1 MNEPERLH
9 DTNRKPDDDACTIP
23 DPYYPGLRRIREA
36 VREYEKAIL
45 LEIKEKENW
54 GFGELM
60 NPR

>member
-23 DPYYPGLRRIREA
+23 DPNDPVMRRIREA

-45 LEIKEKENW
+45 REMKENENW
-54 GFGELM
+54 GFGEFM